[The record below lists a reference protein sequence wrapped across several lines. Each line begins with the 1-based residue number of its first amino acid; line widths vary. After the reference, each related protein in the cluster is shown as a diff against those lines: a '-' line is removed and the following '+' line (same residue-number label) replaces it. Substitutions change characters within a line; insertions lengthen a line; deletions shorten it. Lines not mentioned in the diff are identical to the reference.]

1 MKKTKKSTTT
11 KKAQMPMGETIMV
24 LFAFFVLLGIGLV
37 LYAQYQKSSMQ
48 REAAESFEREA
59 VRIALKVAFY
69 PELACSEAGV
79 INENCFDLHKA
90 VAFAEKVKQSTP
102 VNEEFFLFYE
112 TELRDSTVYIEQIFP
127 EADAMNIQF
136 EQTTDT
142 EGRTRLNKIT
152 LYDNKPNFEEEESW
166 EKVPTFIP
174 ITLRD
179 DTKQKIKRDALGMLV
194 VETYR
199 IRFG

>member
-1 MKKTKKSTTT
+1 
-11 KKAQMPMGETIMV
+11 MGETIMV

-48 REAAESFEREA
+48 RGAAESFEREA
-59 VRIALKVAFY
+59 IRIALKVAFY
-69 PELACSEAGV
+69 PELACSEGGV

-90 VAFAEKVKQSTP
+90 IAFSEKVKP
-102 VNEEFFLFYE
+102 ENADFFLFYE
-112 TELRDSTVYIEQIFP
+112 TELRDSTVFIEQIFP
-127 EADAMNIQF
+127 APDVANIPFKESDQKN
-136 EQTTDT
+136 DD
-142 EGRTRLNKIT
+142 GSPRLNRIT
-152 LYDNKPNFEEEESW
+152 LYDNKPSIEGEASW

-179 DTKQKIKRDALGMLV
+179 ETKGKVRKDALGMLV

-199 IRFG
+199 TRFG